1 MRFIPTR
8 VHGVLDYLVG
18 LLLIVAPWL
27 LGFADNTAQTYVP
40 VALGIS
46 ALVYSICTNYELGAF
61 KGISMKAHLVL
72 DFMSG
77 ALLAASP
84 WLFGFDDRIYLP
96 HLILGIFEM
105 VAALTTET
113 VLGTNAR
120 GYLANRRQE
129 HAH

>member
-18 LLLIVAPWL
+18 ILLIAAPWL

-40 VALGIS
+40 VALGIM
-46 ALVYSICTNYELGAF
+46 ALVYSLCTNYELGAY
-61 KGISMKAHLVL
+61 KGISMKTHLTL
-72 DFMSG
+72 DFLSG
-77 ALLAASP
+77 AFLAASP
-84 WLFGFDDRIYLP
+84 WLFNFDDRVYMP

-105 VAALTTET
+105 GAALMTH
-113 VLGTNAR
+113 LNPGPAD
-120 GYLANRRQE
+120 NRLTGHHRQ